1 MIFSDFLRAIGQ
13 MGDPRF
19 RRVLI
24 LGVGLTLALLVGLT
38 VGVFFL
44 VDWLIPDSIT
54 APRVGE
60 INWINDLA
68 SGASVFFM
76 IIISAFLMVPV
87 ASAFTSLF
95 LDDVA
100 DAVEA
105 VHYPSLPPAPRVTFN
120 EAVRDSLS
128 FLGVL
133 ILANLAA
140 GLLYLIMIFTVVL
153 APFAPLVFLGLNGFL
168 LGREYFQLV
177 AMRRLG
183 RQGAKRARSRHFAT
197 IWVAGI
203 LMALP
208 LTVPII
214 NLLVPIL
221 GAATFTHLFHRL
233 ETSVATEDAFG

>member
-1 MIFSDFLRAIGQ
+1 MIFNDFFRALGQ

-24 LGVGLTLALLVGLT
+24 LGVGLTLGLLIAMT
-38 VGVFFL
+38 IGVFFL
-44 VDWLIPDSIT
+44 VDWLIPETIT

-68 SGASVFFM
+68 SGASVLFM
-76 IIISAFLMVPV
+76 LVISAFLMVPV

-105 VHYPSLPPAPRVTFN
+105 VHYPTLPPAPRMTLA
-120 EAVRDSLS
+120 EGLRDSLS

-133 ILANLAA
+133 IAANLAA
-140 GLLYLIMIFTVVL
+140 GVVYLIMIFTVVL
-153 APFAPLVFLGLNGFL
+153 APFTPVLFIGLNGFL
-168 LGREYFQLV
+168 LGREYFQLI
-177 AMRRLG
+177 AIRRLG
-183 RQGAKRARSRHFAT
+183 REGAKRARARHAGT
-197 IWVAGI
+197 IWIAGC

-208 LTVPII
+208 LTIPLV

-221 GAATFTHLFHRL
+221 GAATFTHLYHRV
-233 ETSVATEDAFG
+233 ETGVRHP